1 MNDQNTIKLL
11 MVDDEEKFLKSVSQ
25 RLSMK
30 GFDVVTAIDGR
41 DAMLAAERNL
51 FDVALLDL
59 QLPGMD
65 GTKVLK
71 LLKQRHKYLEIIILT
86 GHGSVNSAV
95 ECTRLGAFDY
105 LEKPFDFDKL
115 IEAIKEAYSARLK
128 KKFEHSAKRIQEIQ
142 KLSMRESPLG
152 LLRALAKMDDDE
164 K

>member
-1 MNDQNTIKLL
+1 MNDQNNIKLL
-11 MVDDEEKFLKSVSQ
+11 IVDDEEKFLKSVAQ
-25 RLSMK
+25 RLSLK

-41 DAMLAAERNL
+41 DAMLAAEQNL

-59 QLPGMD
+59 QLPGID

-71 LLKQRHKYLEIIILT
+71 LLKERHKYLEIIILT
-86 GHGSVNSAV
+86 GHGSVTSAV

-115 IEAIKEAYSARLK
+115 IEAIKEAYSSRLK
-128 KKFEHSAKRIQEIQ
+128 KKFENNAKRIQEIQ

-152 LLRALAKMDDDE
+152 LLRALAKMDNDE